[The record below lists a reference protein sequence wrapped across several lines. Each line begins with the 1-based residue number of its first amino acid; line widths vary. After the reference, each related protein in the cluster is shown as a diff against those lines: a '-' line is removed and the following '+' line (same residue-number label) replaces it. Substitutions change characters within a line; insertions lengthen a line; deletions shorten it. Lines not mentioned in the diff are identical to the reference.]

1 MSRRYPDHPLLGIG
15 ALIFEDDEIS
25 DFRAATLSKN
35 IYEEPPTP
43 RQGRPS
49 GQPQDVSP
57 GVASTGFI
65 ARGSDDPPEH
75 APRILMV
82 ERAGNPLKGYWS
94 LPGGLVE
101 TGESLETAVKRE
113 ILEETGLQVEPLKM
127 FELFERIMRDAEGKA
142 EYHYV
147 LLDYLCK
154 VVGGTLNAGDD
165 VSRAEWVRREDLP
178 SLLITEG
185 TLDVI
190 ERAYRARRSCT

>member
-1 MSRRYPDHPLLGIG
+1 MPRRYPEHPLLGIG
-15 ALIFEDDEIS
+15 AIIFED
-25 DFRAATLSKN
+25 
-35 IYEEPPTP
+35 
-43 RQGRPS
+43 
-49 GQPQDVSP
+49 QD
-57 GVASTGFI
+57 
-65 ARGSDDPPEH
+65 
-75 APRILMV
+75 RILMV

-101 TGESLETAVKRE
+101 TGETLETAVKRE
-113 ILEETGLQVEPLKM
+113 ILEETGLQVEPQQM
-127 FELFERIMRDAEGKA
+127 FELFERIMHDAQGQA

-154 VVGGTLNAGDD
+154 VVGGTLQAGDD

-190 ERAYRARRSCT
+190 ERAYSARRSCT

>member
-15 ALIFEDDEIS
+15 AIIFEDD
-25 DFRAATLSKN
+25 
-35 IYEEPPTP
+35 
-43 RQGRPS
+43 
-49 GQPQDVSP
+49 
-57 GVASTGFI
+57 
-65 ARGSDDPPEH
+65 
-75 APRILMV
+75 RILMV

-101 TGESLETAVKRE
+101 TGETLETAVKRE
-113 ILEETGLQVEPLKM
+113 ILEETGLQVEPQQM
-127 FELFERIMRDAEGKA
+127 FELFERIMRDDQGRA

-154 VVGGTLNAGDD
+154 VVGGTLQAGDD
-165 VSRAEWVRREDLP
+165 VGRAEWVRREDLP

-190 ERAYRARRSCT
+190 ERAYGARRSCT